1 MKKAYIIGIILII
14 GGIGFLISSAS
25 DVSTYANFED
35 AQGNSTVK
43 IAGFLVKNKPIV
55 YDPTVDANLM
65 TFFMEDKNGEVMKV
79 TYHDSKPQDFEMS
92 ESLVV
97 TGKMKSDEFVATD
110 ILLKCPSKYKDQE
123 VMLRENG

>member
-1 MKKAYIIGIILII
+1 MIIA
-14 GGIGFLISSAS
+14 GIGFLISSAS
-25 DVSTYANFED
+25 DVSTYANFKE
-35 AQGNSTVK
+35 AKGNSTVK

-55 YDPTVDANLM
+55 YDPNVDANLM
-65 TFFMEDKNGEVMKV
+65 TFFMEDKDGEIMKV

-97 TGKMKSDEFVATD
+97 TGKIREGEFVASD

-123 VMLRENG
+123 FMLRENG